1 MYLLEKKQT
10 IIIKWNYEVFFI
22 FFKFF
27 INMKYEYPYLSLKV
41 ILMKQIT
48 YPVLVFYI
56 EFENITRI
64 L

>member
-1 MYLLEKKQT
+1 MIFFLY
-10 IIIKWNYEVFFI
+10 FI
-22 FFKFF
+22 FIF

-56 EFENITRI
+56 EFENITRLLYI
-64 L
+64 

>member
-1 MYLLEKKQT
+1 
-10 IIIKWNYEVFFI
+10 
-22 FFKFF
+22 
-27 INMKYEYPYLSLKV
+27 MKYEYPYLSLKV

-64 L
+64 LYIWTEAFWDLSGNIWGW